1 MQWLFFKK
9 KKKKKARLEMQQKRN
24 KVSDYSQNTN

>member
-1 MQWLFFKK
+1 MQRLFF
-9 KKKKKARLEMQQKRN
+9 KKKKARLEMQQKRN

>member
-1 MQWLFFKK
+1 MQWLFFQ